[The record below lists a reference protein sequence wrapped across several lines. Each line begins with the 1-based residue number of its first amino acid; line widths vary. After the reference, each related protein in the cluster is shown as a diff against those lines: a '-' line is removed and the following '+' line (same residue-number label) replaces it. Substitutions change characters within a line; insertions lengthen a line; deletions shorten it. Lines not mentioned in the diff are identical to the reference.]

1 MNAHSVRHLLN
12 RSDASTAY
20 YIYFGVFMASG
31 TPLADRLDTPIKIQ
45 NKNII
50 DLVVISTWRRVSFT
64 NFGTEINGGE
74 GLERRLCVVGE

>member
-1 MNAHSVRHLLN
+1 
-12 RSDASTAY
+12 
-20 YIYFGVFMASG
+20 MASG

-64 NFGTEINGGE
+64 DFGTEINGGD
-74 GLERRLCVVGE
+74 GLERRLCVVGK